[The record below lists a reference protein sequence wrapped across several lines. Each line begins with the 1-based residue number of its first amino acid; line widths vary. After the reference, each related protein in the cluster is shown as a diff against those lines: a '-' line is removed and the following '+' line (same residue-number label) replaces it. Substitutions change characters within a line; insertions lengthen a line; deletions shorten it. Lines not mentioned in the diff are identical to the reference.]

1 MCELFGLSAYRKTD
15 IKEYLKEF
23 FSHSDK
29 NPHGFGLMTGD
40 DKGLIKEPCK
50 ASDSKPLEEILEK
63 ISPQRSAVAHI
74 RYATVGMVTA
84 QNCHPFILKDASG
97 REWSMIHNG
106 TIYSVRDT
114 IKYTYRQ
121 TGDTDSERLFLN
133 FIDVMNSHLEKSEL
147 CERERFDIVNDFI
160 VENAPRNKLNIIFFD
175 GETMYVHKN
184 LRNTLSFKRLENGIV
199 FSTFPLDD
207 NGWEQFPMTQVI
219 AYKQGKEVF
228 RGEPHKGEFIPT
240 LEYITALDAMHI

>member
-1 MCELFGLSAYRKTD
+1 
-15 IKEYLKEF
+15 
-23 FSHSDK
+23 
-29 NPHGFGLMTGD
+29 
-40 DKGLIKEPCK
+40 
-50 ASDSKPLEEILEK
+50 
-63 ISPQRSAVAHI
+63 
-74 RYATVGMVTA
+74 
-84 QNCHPFILKDASG
+84 
-97 REWSMIHNG
+97 MIHNG

-133 FIDVMNSHLEKSEL
+133 FIDVMNSRLDNGEL

-160 VENAPRNKLNIIFFD
+160 VENAPRNKLNIIFYD

>member
-1 MCELFGLSAYRKTD
+1 MCELFGLSAYKRTD
-15 IKEYLKEF
+15 IKAYLKEF

-29 NPHGFGLMTGD
+29 NPHGFGLLTGD
-40 DKGLIKEPCK
+40 KNVLLKQPCR
-50 ASDSKPLEEILEK
+50 ASDSRALADALEE
-63 ISPQRSAVAHI
+63 ISPQRIAIAHI

-84 QNCHPFILKDASG
+84 QNCHPFVLKDISG

-106 TIYSVRDT
+106 TIYSVRNT
-114 IKYTYRQ
+114 IKYTDKQ
-121 TGDTDSERLFLN
+121 TGDTDSERLFLY
-133 FIDVMNSHLEKSEL
+133 FIDVLNSRLAKGDI

-184 LRNTLSFKRLENGIV
+184 LKDTLSFKKLDCGVI
-199 FSTFPLDD
+199 FSTTELDD
-207 NGWEQFPMTQVI
+207 SGWEQFPMTQVI
-219 AYKQGKEVF
+219 AFKDGKEVF
-228 RGEPHKGEFIPT
+228 RGAPHKGEFIPT